1 MTKSPGNPPLTL
13 VGPASIGIS
22 PPRALGVPGMAL
34 WNRIQTEYRIED
46 AGGIELLTQAC
57 QGLDRA
63 EALAAAIARDG
74 EVIHTRTGVPRTHPA
89 VKDEL
94 ACRAFI
100 VRTLERLGLNVEAI
114 KPTIGRPPNSTGWR
128 G

>member
-1 MTKSPGNPPLTL
+1 MAKSAASPPLTL
-13 VGPASIGIS
+13 VTPASTTIS
-22 PPRALGVPGMAL
+22 PPRALGVHGISL
-34 WNRIQTEYRIED
+34 WNRVQAEYRIED
-46 AGGIELLTQAC
+46 VAGIELLTQAC
-57 QGLDRA
+57 QALDRA
-63 EALAAAIARDG
+63 EALAMAIADDG
-74 EVIHTRTGVPRTHPA
+74 EVVHTRTGLPKTHPA

-100 VRTLERLGLNVEAI
+100 VRTLERLGLSVEAI